1 MAQATSNMVKSS
13 YVPMDA
19 IFTEAPEAPPSSVG
33 EALRRA
39 RARQGWTLDSAAART
54 RIRRDY
60 LEALESMDPRGLPS
74 RAYAIGYLKT
84 YAADLGLDVAAIV
97 ERFKHE
103 VETETGRAQP
113 TAPQRRR
120 EIKLPKGLVGAVLIL
135 GAVSAAASWYGVRVT
150 EAGALAGAPD
160 PGGASLE
167 APRPMVEPLAREF
180 TVADVWTGLP
190 GPRSSEWLV
199 LTAQVPTYLEVRDAS
214 GRILFARDLSPGEAY
229 RAPDESGLT
238 LSTENAGALTV
249 RAGDRVVGA
258 LGEPGEMVEN
268 LSATDFVIRRLAEQP
283 AVSGAGA
290 GR

>member
-1 MAQATSNMVKSS
+1 
-13 YVPMDA
+13 MDA
-19 IFTEAPEAPPSSVG
+19 IFSEAPEAPPSSVG
-33 EALRRA
+33 EALRKG

-84 YAADLGLDVAAIV
+84 YAGVLGLDVPAIV

-113 TAPQRRR
+113 SAPQRRR
-120 EIKLPKGLVGAVLIL
+120 EIKLPKGVVGAVLIL
-135 GAVSAAASWYGVRVT
+135 GGVFAAASWYGARVT
-150 EAGALAGAPD
+150 EAGAFSTPDLASAPI
-160 PGGASLE
+160 E
-167 APRPMVEPLAREF
+167 APRPLVEPPSREL

-190 GPRSSEWLV
+190 GPRSSEWMV

-249 RAGDRVVGA
+249 RAGDRVVGR

-268 LSATDFVIRRLAEQP
+268 LSATDFLIRRLAEQP
-283 AVSGAGA
+283 GDAGGTAGA